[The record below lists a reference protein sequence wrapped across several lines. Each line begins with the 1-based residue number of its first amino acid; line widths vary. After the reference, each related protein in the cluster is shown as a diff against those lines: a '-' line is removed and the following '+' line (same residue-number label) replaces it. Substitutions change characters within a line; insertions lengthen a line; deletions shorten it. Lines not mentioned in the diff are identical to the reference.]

1 MSTKR
6 DLKEYIKNLP
16 RKKFQGLLSVAS
28 TREYAKAFNRGV
40 DTLSMEERN
49 TLEETFVKQGI
60 KAPISNLEFYQIIT
74 AITER
79 AMAYN

>member
-16 RKKFQGLLSVAS
+16 RKEFQSLLSVAS
-28 TREYAKAFNRGV
+28 SREYAKAFNRGV
-40 DTLSMEERN
+40 DALSTEERN
-49 TLEETFVKQGI
+49 TLEETFAKQGI

-79 AMAYN
+79 AMVYN